1 MPKKR
6 TKKDRIKT
14 TVHRS
19 KQLKELAASVSD
31 SAVSGNSRQASTN
44 VKSTIISKPQRVSK
58 NVQTEG
64 IETVMGYSISLVR
77 KDLFKTVTI
86 TVVLTISL
94 IGIYLYMR

>member
-6 TKKDRIKT
+6 TKRDRKRT
-14 TVHRS
+14 TAHRS
-19 KQLKELAASVSD
+19 KQLKGLATSMSD
-31 SAVSGNSRQASTN
+31 SAVSGNSSPASTKA
-44 VKSTIISKPQRVSK
+44 KSATNSKPQEVSK
-58 NVQTEG
+58 NIQTES

-77 KDLFKTVTI
+77 KDLFKTAAI